1 MAKIESGRWS
11 EMLRRALGMAGQE
24 TVSAELSPEVSPT
37 WTLEDND
44 LEWGWLKN
52 VRYCSVGTHQG
63 GAGAA
68 VSNVR
73 LRNISG
79 SNTLIIIDKIY
90 ITVEGG
96 TSAIHIMMSPTV
108 DQSALTSIFT
118 TGSQD
123 ARWGFQEAVLQVS
136 SGNSAAT
143 GSWSLLNTT
152 TPADTPVVFD
162 SQIVLIPN
170 TAVDVA
176 TGTVARDLHVNVSWH
191 ERQLIPLEAGRP
203 PE

>member
-1 MAKIESGRWS
+1 VAKIESGRWS

-37 WTLEDND
+37 WTLEDNA

-52 VRYCSVGTHQG
+52 VRYCSVGTQQG

-79 SNTLIIIDKIY
+79 SNTLIIIDKIVM
-90 ITVEGG
+90 TVGA
-96 TSAIHIMMSPTV
+96 TSAVHIMMSPTV
-108 DQSALTSIFT
+108 DQSALTSIVT

-136 SGNSAAT
+136 SGNTAAT
-143 GSWSLLNTT
+143 GSWSLLKST

-176 TGTVARDLHVNVSWH
+176 TGTVDRNFYVNVSWH